1 MESPPA
7 QDRTRELLLL
17 DDAPIVGGAELFAL
31 RLAQFAFDSG
41 GPLVRVGCPAD
52 SQLASRCADEGVEWL
67 PASLPPLSPTG
78 APRWPGGVC
87 EIRSLL
93 ARAGRG
99 TAAVANT
106 AGAQAYVSA
115 AAATMRPAARPP
127 LVHVLHERETLAR
140 RSGRFAFRRMGSLVA
155 IGENIAATCR
165 SHLPGVPIWKANN
178 FLDPGT
184 FGRREGRPPRDPP
197 VIGVL
202 ARLIPEKGVLE
213 LVEELA
219 RAETWDRALIAGP
232 AQDPAYTRRV
242 EGRIA
247 ALDLGNRISLL
258 GEIDDVP
265 GFLGSV
271 DVLVVPSTGSEAQ
284 PTVILEALA
293 AGVACIVRSTTW
305 SPDFEGLPVLPYDGA
320 PELEARLRELPL
332 GPVPAEEVRR
342 RFGPEQALEAIL
354 AAAAPPEGDVGCDR

>member
-1 MESPPA
+1 MEDPPG
-7 QDRTRELLLL
+7 QGRIRELWLF
-17 DDAPIVGGAELFAL
+17 DDGWILGGGQLFAL
-31 RLAQFAFDSG
+31 RLAQFAAADRGLS
-41 GPLVRVGCPAD
+41 VRVGCLAD
-52 SQLASRCADEGVEWL
+52 GQLASRCDAAGVGWF
-67 PASLPPLSPTG
+67 PASFPPLSPLG
-78 APRWPGGVC
+78 VPRWPGA
-87 EIRSLL
+87 ILRTRSLL
-93 ARAGRG
+93 ARAGPG
-99 TAAVANT
+99 TAAMANT
-106 AGAQAYVSA
+106 PSAQAYLSV
-115 AAATMRPAARPP
+115 ATPLLRPAARPP
-127 LVHVLHERETLAR
+127 IVHVLHEQDTPAR
-140 RSGRFAFRRMGSLVA
+140 RSARFAFRRVGSLVA
-155 IGENIAATCR
+155 IGENVAAVCR
-165 SHLPGVPIWKANN
+165 ARLPGVPVRKANN
-178 FLDPGT
+178 FLYPCDCEPAADPASG
-184 FGRREGRPPRDPP
+184 ERP
-197 VIGVL
+197 VVGVL